1 MTKTT
6 KLTRIAAAV
15 ALTLGMSGIAIA
27 DTSSAMRGQIVGP
40 QGEVVANTRVIIQ
53 HVPSGTVSTATTNSV
68 GVFAATGLRVG
79 GPYIVIIDSDVYEGK
94 TLEDIFLQL
103 GDAYRLNA
111 QLDERRDN
119 IERIT
124 VTGRTI
130 NTTSLQAG
138 SSSTWGENEI
148 RNMPTF
154 DRDLKDVVRQNPLA
168 TDLGDN
174 NRSLTVG
181 GNNPRYNSI
190 TVDGIGQ
197 NDDFGLN
204 SGGYPT
210 NRSPVSIDAIEQ
222 VSIQSVPFNARYSGF
237 TGARINAVTR
247 SGTNEFRGS
256 VFYEYAS
263 DDLAGSPKASR
274 YSPNASRPNLD
285 YKEETYGFSIGGPIL
300 KDRLFFF
307 LNYEEYSEPTS
318 IAQGPLGSAAVETKN
333 IDPSVVSRVQGI
345 ARDVYSV
352 DAGDWN
358 VQPDQQDEKILAK
371 IDWNINNDHRLSFT
385 YQSAKDVAANNTT
398 TGGLTN
404 LNLNSRWFTRTQEMD
419 NFALQVYSNWTNNF
433 NTEFKASV
441 KDVTTGQD
449 PSLGRNFG
457 QVTVRFLD
465 EENPGGNAGQ
475 INIGP
480 DRSRH
485 ANRLETTT
493 TELQLHAEYLMNEHQ
508 IQFGIEHQEI
518 DVFNV
523 FVQNSL
529 GNFFFDSID
538 DFENRFASQIQYQNA
553 FTNNSDDG
561 AAEFAYSSTALYLQ
575 DTWDV
580 NWDLTL
586 SFGIRYE
593 RFNSSDSPA
602 FNQNFADRYGFDNT
616 NNMDGLEL
624 FLPRFSFNY
633 EYNDNITIRGGAGM
647 FSGGRPNV
655 WISNA
660 YTNDGVTI
668 VAAPNLNNVEN
679 VDIKNVPASMQA
691 ALAAGDGNTT
701 PIDPN
706 FKMPYDTRYSLA
718 LDYAELD
725 LGPLGE
731 GWFASAEVI
740 YTEKNREVAWTNLS
754 KAALLDDAGNQVT
767 SAGGRP
773 LYVSWDPLA
782 GDRPDTVGGFNT
794 DRYDILLNNVSGGR
808 SIVSTFSAGNNWDNG
823 LGLRI
828 SYTNQDVKDITS
840 GGSSTAHSNY
850 NFQTAIDKNN
860 PTIGRAS
867 YEIEHRF
874 MASLNYSQEFFAG
887 YRSNFSL
894 FWDRTSGRPYSYALN
909 AFRFRGFGDGS
920 QNNLWS
926 STNYL
931 PYIPT
936 GADDPNVRYSGGLT
950 YAEFSQWLDAANLS
964 QFAGGYAVRNEGN
977 RGPWNSNLD
986 FRFEQE
992 IPGLMDGHKGAIY
1005 VDIRNVLEM
1014 VGISNQRHTVSFAD
1028 TGVRLAGVDIDPETG
1043 QYIYSAPFGGF
1054 DETPASA
1061 TRFNARS
1068 STWSAKIG
1076 VRYQF

>member
-15 ALTLGMSGIAIA
+15 ALTLGMSGVAMA
-27 DTSSAMRGQIVGP
+27 ETSSSMRGQIVGP

-53 HVPSGTVSTATTNSV
+53 HVPSGTVTTVNTNNQGIFTAS
-68 GVFAATGLRVG
+68 GLRVG
-79 GPYIVIIDSDVYEGK
+79 GPYLVIIDSEVYEGK

-103 GDAYRLNA
+103 GDQYRLSA
-111 QLDERRDN
+111 QLDERREQY
-119 IERIT
+119 ERIT
-124 VTGRTI
+124 VTGRAI

-138 SSSTWGENEI
+138 SSSTWGAQEI
-148 RNMPTF
+148 QNMPAF

-210 NRSPVSIDAIEQ
+210 NRSPISIDAIEQ

-237 TGARINAVTR
+237 AGARINAVTR
-247 SGTNEFRGS
+247 SGTNDFRGS
-256 VFYEYAS
+256 VFYEFANDS
-263 DDLAGSPKASR
+263 MAGRPKASR
-274 YSPNASRPNLD
+274 YQKGANRPALD
-285 YKEETYGFSIGGPIL
+285 YKEVTYGFSLGGPIL
-300 KDRLFFF
+300 QDRLFFF
-307 LNYEEYSEPTS
+307 VNYENYEEPTS
-318 IAQGPLGSAAVETKN
+318 IGQGPAGSNAVETKN
-333 IDPSVVSRVQGI
+333 IDPSVISRVQQI
-345 ARDVYSV
+345 ARDVYGV

-358 VQPDQQDEKILAK
+358 VQPEQKDEKILVK
-371 IDWNINNDHRLSFT
+371 LDWNINNDHRASFT
-385 YQSAKDVAANNTT
+385 YQRAEDAAANNTM
-398 TGGLTN
+398 TGGLTS
-404 LNLNSRWFTRTQEMD
+404 LNLNSHWYARTQKMD

-433 NTEFKASV
+433 STEFKASV
-441 KDVTTGQD
+441 KDVATGQD
-449 PSLGRNFG
+449 PMLGRNFG
-457 QVTVRFLD
+457 QVQVRFTAD
-465 EENPGGNAGQ
+465 ENPAGNAGQ

-485 ANRLETTT
+485 ANSLETTT
-493 TELQLHAEYLMNEHQ
+493 TELQLHGEYLWGAHQ
-508 IQFGIEHQEI
+508 TQFGIEHQTI
-518 DVFNV
+518 DVFNE
-523 FVQNSL
+523 FVQDALGSFVFLSL
-529 GNFFFDSID
+529 A
-538 DFENRFASQIQYQNA
+538 DFENRFASTINYENA
-553 FTNNSDDG
+553 FTNNVAD
-561 AAEFAYSSTALYLQ
+561 AAANFEYGSTSLYIQ

-586 SFGIRYE
+586 SFGLRYE
-593 RFNSSDSPA
+593 RFSSSDRPA
-602 FNQNFADRYGFDNT
+602 FNQNFFDRYGFSNE
-616 NNMDGLEL
+616 NNMDGLDL
-624 FLPRFSFNY
+624 WLPRFSFNY
-633 EYNDNITIRGGAGM
+633 EFNDNITIRGGAGL

-660 YTNDGVTI
+660 YSNDGVTK
-668 VAAPNLNNVEN
+668 VQAPQLENVEN
-679 VDIKNVPASMQA
+679 ADIKNVPQQMRDSLQ
-691 ALAAGDGNTT
+691 AGDGDTT

-718 LDYAELD
+718 VDYSELD
-725 LGPLGE
+725 LGLLGG

-740 YTEKNREVAWTNLS
+740 YTDKNREVAWTNLA
-754 KAALLDDAGNQVT
+754 KAPLLDDNGNQVT

-782 GDRPDTVGGFNT
+782 GPRPTTIGGFNT
-794 DRYDILLNNVSGGR
+794 NRMDVLLTNVSGGR
-808 SIVSTFSAGNNWDNG
+808 SIVSTLSLGNSWDNG
-823 LGLRI
+823 VSFRA

-860 PTIGRAS
+860 PTVGRAS

-874 MASLNYSQEFFAG
+874 MASLNYNTELFAG
-887 YRSNFSL
+887 YRTNIGL
-894 FWDRTSGRPYSYALN
+894 FWDRTSGRPYSYALD

-920 QNNLWS
+920 SQNLWS

-931 PYIPT
+931 PYIPS
-936 GADDPNVRYSGGLT
+936 GPNDPAVRYTGGLT
-950 YAEFSQWLDAANLS
+950 YEEFAGWLDAANLT

-977 RGPWNSNLD
+977 RGPWNTNLD
-986 FRFEQE
+986 LRIEQE
-992 IPGLMDGHKGAIY
+992 IPGFMKGHKGAIY
-1005 VDIRNVLEM
+1005 LDIRNFLAL
-1014 VGISNQRHTVSFAD
+1014 IDNTNQRHTVSFSD
-1028 TGVRLAGVDIDPETG
+1028 TGVRLASVGIDPETG
-1043 QYIYSAPFGGF
+1043 QYIYGLPFGGF
-1054 DETPASA
+1054 DGTGATA
-1061 TRFNARS
+1061 TRYNARA

-1076 VRYQF
+1076 IRYRF

>member
-53 HVPSGTVSTATTNSV
+53 HVPSGTVTTAETNES
-68 GVFAATGLRVG
+68 GIFTASGLRVG

-111 QLDERRDN
+111 QLEERRQN

-124 VTGRTI
+124 VTGSAI

-138 SSSTWGENEI
+138 SSSTWGEQEI

-168 TDLGDN
+168 TDLGDD

-210 NRSPVSIDAIEQ
+210 NRSPISIDAIEQ

-247 SGTNEFRGS
+247 SGTNELFGS

-263 DDLAGSPKASR
+263 DDLAGTPDASR
-274 YSPNASRPNLD
+274 YTPNANRPNLD
-285 YKEETYGFSIGGPIL
+285 YKEESYGFSVGGPIL
-300 KDRLFFF
+300 QDRLFFF
-307 LNYEEYSEPTS
+307 LNYEEYKEPTS
-318 IAQGPLGSAAVETKN
+318 IAQGPLGSSAVETKN
-333 IDPSVVSRVQGI
+333 IDPSVIARVQDI
-345 ARDVYSV
+345 AQNVYGV

-358 VQPDQQDEKILAK
+358 VQPEQKDEKILAK
-371 IDWNINNDHRLSFT
+371 IDWNINNDHRLAFT
-385 YQSAKDVAANNTT
+385 YQSAEDVAANNTT
-398 TGGLTN
+398 TGGQTN
-404 LNLNSRWFTRTQEMD
+404 LNLQSRWYTRTQEMD
-419 NFALQVYSNWTNNF
+419 NFALQVYSNWTNNL

-441 KDVTTGQD
+441 KDVSTGQN

-457 QVTVRFLD
+457 QVEVRFTED
-465 EENPGGNAGQ
+465 ENPGGDEGQ

-485 ANRLETTT
+485 ANSLETTT
-493 TELQLHAEYLMNEHQ
+493 TEIQLHGEYLWNEHQ
-508 IQFGIEHQEI
+508 IQFGAEYQNI
-518 DVFNV
+518 DVFNE

-529 GNFFFDSID
+529 GNFFFDSIE
-538 DFENRFASQIQYQNA
+538 DFENRFASEIQYQNA
-553 FTNNSDDG
+553 FTNVAADG
-561 AAEFAYSSTALYLQ
+561 AASFEYGNMALYLQ

-586 SFGIRYE
+586 SFGLRYE
-593 RFNSSDSPA
+593 RFSSSDTPA
-602 FNQNFADRYGFDNT
+602 LNSNFVERYGFENT
-616 NNMDGLEL
+616 NNMDGLDL
-624 FLPRFSFNY
+624 LLPRFSFNY

-647 FSGGRPNV
+647 FAGGRPNV

-660 YTNDGVTI
+660 YSNDGVT
-668 VAAPNLNNVEN
+668 VVSAPNLSDVSN
-679 VDIKNVPASMQA
+679 VDITSVPQEMRDS
-691 ALAAGDGNTT
+691 LAAGDGNTT

-706 FKMPYDTRYSLA
+706 FKMPYDTRYSVA
-718 LDYAELD
+718 IDYDD
-725 LGPLGE
+725 LSLGHLGE
-731 GWFASAEVI
+731 GWFASAEFI
-740 YTEKNREVAWTNLS
+740 YTDKNREVAWTNLA
-754 KAALLDDAGNQVT
+754 KVPLLDDSGNQVT
-767 SAGGRP
+767 SAAGRP

-782 GDRPDTVGGFNT
+782 GPRPDEIGGSNT
-794 DRYDILLNNVSGGR
+794 SRYDILLTNVSGGR
-808 SIVSTFSAGNNWDNG
+808 SLISTLSLGNNWDNG
-823 LGLRI
+823 LSVRF

-850 NFQTAIDKNN
+850 NFQTAIDKQN
-860 PTIGRAS
+860 PTVGRAS

-874 MASLNYSQEFFAG
+874 MASLNYSKEFFAG

-894 FWDRTSGRPYSYALN
+894 FWDRTSGRPYSYALD
-909 AFRFRGFGDGS
+909 AFRFGGFGDAS

-936 GADDPNVRYSGGLT
+936 GADDPNVRYTGGLT
-950 YAEFSQWLDAANLS
+950 YAQFAEWIESANLE

-977 RGPWNSNLD
+977 RGPWNTNLD

-992 IPGLMDGHKGAIY
+992 IPGILDGHKGAIY
-1005 VDIRNVLEM
+1005 VDVRNVLAM
-1014 VGISNQRHTVSFAD
+1014 LGQDNQRHTVSFSD
-1028 TGVRLAGVDIDPETG
+1028 TGVRLASIGIDTETG
-1043 QYIYSAPFGGF
+1043 QYIYGSPFGGF

-1061 TRFNARS
+1061 TRYNARA